1 MNVLLA
7 AGPESTTLFT
17 ITVQESGRSPA
28 RLAGRRHI
36 TVPLSRLQSTYR
48 RLHLAG
54 DTILS
59 ITRWDPVGDPPP
71 SQPMASPAGETARPP
86 LMEHPPYIYQAQT
99 AAASIV
105 ASVGNIVPEG
115 SSVSEAPGISQP
127 SAPTMV
133 PPAGETAQ
141 PPLTEQPPKQFHQE
155 EDKASVRDDMIVLL
169 LSLFGG
175 VILLTL
181 QMVQSLARLAQQQAT
196 RFQGQRRPHPP
207 VGGVQ
212 ERGDWP
218 TVEAVTRTS

>member
-59 ITRWDPVGDPPP
+59 IIRWDPVGDPPP
-71 SQPMASPAGETARPP
+71 SQPMASPVGETARPP
-86 LMEHPPYIYQAQT
+86 LMEHPPIIHQEQT

-105 ASVGNIVPEG
+105 AS
-115 SSVSEAPGISQP
+115 API
-127 SAPTMV
+127 MV

>member
-1 MNVLLA
+1 MNVLLT
-7 AGPESTTLFT
+7 AGPEFTTLFT

-36 TVPLSRLQSTYR
+36 TVPLNRLQSTYR

-59 ITRWDPVGDPPP
+59 ITRWGPPGDPPP
-71 SQPMASPAGETARPP
+71 SQPMASPVGETARPP
-86 LMEHPPYIYQAQT
+86 LMEHPPMIHQEQT
-99 AAASIV
+99 AAAAV
-105 ASVGNIVPEG
+105 VTSVGNIVPEG
-115 SSVSEAPGISQP
+115 YSVSEAPVISQP
-127 SAPTMV
+127 SAPMV

-141 PPLTEQPPKQFHQE
+141 PPLTEQPPQQFHQE
-155 EDKASVRDDMIVLL
+155 EDKPSVRDDVIVLL
-169 LSLFGG
+169 LSLLGG

-207 VGGVQ
+207 LGGVQ